1 MTTGAV
7 MTSGLMMAPMPAD
20 SEVATIAM
28 AVAILEVDHQAAVA
42 EAEAL
47 WELVVAVAHLDPV
60 LTMLVSK
67 NCP

>member
-1 MTTGAV
+1 MVMTTGAV

-47 WELVVAVAHLDPV
+47 
-60 LTMLVSK
+60 
-67 NCP
+67 